1 MERRSFMAGAAGLA
15 TAGTGDVLAGLVAAR
30 LANGLSAI
38 EAAAD
43 AVYTHGAL
51 ADGWPREEVL
61 VASRLAQR
69 IR

>member
-1 MERRSFMAGAAGLA
+1 
-15 TAGTGDVLAGLVAAR
+15 VLAGLVAAR
-30 LANGLSAI
+30 LAHGLSAI

-51 ADGWPREEVL
+51 ADAWPNQETL